1 MGKDKPPK
9 EPPNKE
15 KGAPTSKNADEKPSG
30 GRGHKQ
36 RGAGTVIVAR
46 PNITTN
52 DGVVLK
58 PHERLPS
65 TLLHEYCQREK
76 RPAPKYA
83 TNPPGIRMTAILEDA
98 KNSKNDLR
106 FSPVQ
111 AAESS
116 AIARDFA
123 ALLALFHFQKTLPLE
138 RRLPEPYSTTW
149 TELIK
154 ASKPGSESPTPAT
167 APPPAPV
174 ITKKSSGSATD
185 VPPPPP
191 YQKPSATVVVPVLDK
206 NTADW
211 LCHACGNQNFAKTA
225 SGIPRTKC
233 FRCQTPK
240 SENCTLVASV
250 TASTAVTTTTTADG
264 KAQKK
269 APQAI
274 VDLRAENK
282 FVSKSEAEQH
292 RLQLRTQRNQR
303 LTFFDALKRAN
314 RPKTIHL
321 TTELRNTFEQLLGL
335 SSLKSSFAN
344 NSQYAS
350 ILEEVEEEGI
360 LSSEVCEIEYYEQ
373 ANALKEMFAKL
384 QSEGYSENQ
393 LILTVKSLFS
403 ASSTLEEEYLM
414 EVSKTDSSSQGMVFS
429 SLIENYLKSSLT
441 LKMNEEENET
451 EESTTKLV
459 SSSSNNQIGGAY
471 FGYLVEQ
478 LNRCGWLK
486 MDSVNIEN
494 LIELLAHENIQNEK
508 EAKALEIMMHYVF
521 LLSLSTTN
529 NEMKKEILSL
539 LQLIFEKDSS
549 QEVHELEN
557 QIEEEIVVLESIYPS
572 LFQSSMVEINSQ
584 SFYLFVLS
592 FENPFTIF
600 RTSCEVHLQI
610 LIPQH
615 INYPVNIPFANVSLL
630 KPVMNPKL
638 STVFLEI
645 NHQLAEK
652 VISLKGNLVTFELYS
667 WVQEK
672 MNELAD
678 QSFMKSNKN
687 LVKNAEIQEIVEL
700 LKEKKYDII
709 LSPSEEEL
717 AVTKPQPQQ
726 QLSHQTDAIPDEED
740 TSTVVTKTTS
750 ESTTTAKSQFKGGFW
765 DRSKKNNFHQQQP
778 APTEVFPSRTSL
790 PAWNCKD
797 SFLSSLQSNRAIIVT
812 GETGCG

>member
-9 EPPNKE
+9 EPPTKE
-15 KGAPTSKNADEKPSG
+15 KGAPSSKPVDEKPSG

-149 TELIK
+149 TELTK

-167 APPPAPV
+167 VPPPAPV
-174 ITKKSSGSATD
+174 IAKKTAAD
-185 VPPPPP
+185 VPPPPS
-191 YQKPSATVVVPVLDK
+191 YQKSTVTVVVPVLDK

-250 TASTAVTTTTTADG
+250 TTSTAATTTTTTADG
-264 KAQKK
+264 KAIRK

-274 VDLRAENK
+274 TDLRAENK

-384 QSEGYSENQ
+384 QSEGYSEHQ

-414 EVSKTDSSSQGMVFS
+414 EVSKTDSSSSQGMVFS

-451 EESTTKLV
+451 EESTTKLG
-459 SSSSNNQIGGAY
+459 SLSSNNQIGGAY

-478 LNRCGWLK
+478 LNRCGWMK

-508 EAKALEIMMHYVF
+508 EAKALEIIMHSIF

-529 NEMKKEILSL
+529 NEMKKEILSV
-539 LQLIFEKDSS
+539 LQLILEKDSS

-600 RTSCEVHLQI
+600 RIACEVHLQI

-638 STVFLEI
+638 STVFLEL

-652 VISLKGNLVTFELYS
+652 TISLKGNLVTFELYS

-709 LSPSEEEL
+709 LSSSEEEPT
-717 AVTKPQPQQ
+717 ATKQQSQHQQ
-726 QLSHQTDAIPDEED
+726 QQPDAVPEEED

-750 ESTTTAKSQFKGGFW
+750 ESTGTNKNQFKGGFW
-765 DRSKKNNFHQQQP
+765 DRSKKNNFSNQQQQ
-778 APTEVFPSRTSL
+778 APTEVFPSRTTL